1 MKYRNQQEDKPMS
14 KNLLQAMKERRSHY
28 GIGKELPVSKDQVEE
43 VVKEAVTYVPSS
55 FNSQSARAVVLFG
68 GEHDKLWDIT
78 MESLRKIVPADS
90 FAQTEEK
97 ILSFK
102 AGAGTVLYF
111 EAVSVVEGLQQ
122 QFPLYKDNFPVWA
135 QQSNGMLQFAV
146 WTLLDELNVGAS
158 LQHYNP
164 LIDEEVAKTWNISK
178 DWKLVAQMP
187 FGNKTATVSEK
198 AFAPIDERVKIFG

>member
-1 MKYRNQQEDKPMS
+1 MA

-28 GIGKELPVSKDQVEE
+28 GIGKQLPVSKDQIQEAVEQ
-43 VVKEAVTYVPSS
+43 AVTYVPSS

-68 GEHDKLWDIT
+68 TEHEKLWDIT
-78 MESLRKIVPADS
+78 LEALRKIVPQES

-97 ILSFK
+97 IHSFK

-111 EAVSVVEGLQQ
+111 ESVLVVEGLQK
-122 QFPLYKDNFPVWA
+122 QFPLYKDNFPIWA
-135 QQSNGMLQFAV
+135 QQSNGMLQYAV
-146 WTLLDELNVGAS
+146 WTLLDELNVGAF

-164 LIDEEVAKTWNISK
+164 LIDEEVAKTWNLSK

-187 FGNKTATVSEK
+187 FGNKTATASEK
-198 AFAPIDERVKIFG
+198 AFAPIEERVKVFGS